1 MDTNLVINTI
11 WKLLNLI
18 TLIIPIYL
26 GVLKYYYKEE
36 YRIKTW
42 NYLSIVFFCFLI
54 LVVQIGV
61 CLRVKEIMCQIIPII
76 LFIPL
81 LILYIIYLIDTRK
94 RKILKKYDNQDKII
108 NLLMIISIIMYILV
122 RYV

>member
-11 WKLLNLI
+11 WKLLHLI

-36 YRIKTW
+36 DRIKTW

-54 LVVQIGV
+54 IVVQIGF

-76 LFIPL
+76 LFVPL
-81 LILYIIYLIDTRK
+81 LILYIVYLIDTRK
-94 RKILKKYDNQDKII
+94 KNIFKKYDNQDKLI
-108 NLLMIISIIMYILV
+108 NLLMIISILMYIIV

>member
-11 WKLLNLI
+11 WKLLHLI

-36 YRIKTW
+36 DRIKTW

-54 LVVQIGV
+54 LVVQIGF

-76 LFIPL
+76 LFVPL
-81 LILYIIYLIDTRK
+81 LILYIVYLIDTRK
-94 RKILKKYDNQDKII
+94 RKIFKKYDNQDKII
-108 NLLMIISIIMYILV
+108 NLLMIISILMYIIV

>member
-11 WKLLNLI
+11 WKLLHLI

-36 YRIKTW
+36 DRIKTW

-54 LVVQIGV
+54 IVVQIGF

-76 LFIPL
+76 LFVPL
-81 LILYIIYLIDTRK
+81 LILYIVYLIDTRK
-94 RKILKKYDNQDKII
+94 KNIFKKYDNQDKII
-108 NLLMIISIIMYILV
+108 NLLMIISILMYIIV